1 MRQRSIV
8 VIGGAAVMTAAVVL
22 LQLVRPSTAAGQTP
36 TGTATETALKTPWG
50 EPDLQGIWTNDFEVA
65 LQRPARF
72 ADKEFL
78 TDAEIVALDKERA
91 GSARLGARVAQ
102 KGTVQDVAGAYNTVF
117 TTTKYSGRRTSLVV
131 DPPNGRIPSVTP
143 QAQKRTDE
151 RRAFEL
157 ALLQATEVC
166 KNKMAECAGGTYG
179 PPSPRFAEPGPYY
192 GAPGFRNRADGPE
205 DRGMSE
211 RCLGFGLPDFGGG
224 VLPFYPRIVQSRET
238 VSIYYDVGQ
247 GQGWLRVIPITN
259 RPHLPSTVR
268 QWWGDSRGRWE
279 GNTLVVDVT
288 NFDPKKEYRGSSVN
302 LHLIERFTR
311 VDAETL
317 EYSVTVDDPTT
328 WTRSWTAKQ
337 EWVKQDDQLN
347 RHYIEPRCSE
357 GNYGLVGQLA
367 NTRALE
373 KDFAAGR
380 GPDPRTF
387 CIGSC
392 GSGRTDENSDPL
404 QLRADR

>member
-1 MRQRSIV
+1 MNRRCV
-8 VIGGAAVMTAAVVL
+8 EVIRVSAVVVAVAVL
-22 LQLVRPSTAAGQTP
+22 LNMVSVPVSGQTP
-36 TGTATETALKTPWG
+36 TAAATETAIKTPWG
-50 EPDLQGIWTNDFEVA
+50 EPDLQGIWTNEFEVPF
-65 LQRPARF
+65 QRPARF

-78 TDAEIVALDKERA
+78 ADAERAALDQERA
-91 GSARLGARVAQ
+91 GSARLGSRVAQ

-117 TTTKYSGRRTSLVV
+117 TTTKHTGRRTSLVV
-131 DPPNGRIPSVTP
+131 DPPNGRIPPVTP
-143 QAQKRTDE
+143 QAQKRADE

-166 KNKMAECAGGTYG
+166 KNKMPECRGGTYA
-179 PPSPRFAEPGPYY
+179 PPSPRYAEPGPYY
-192 GAPGFRNRADGPE
+192 GPARNRADGPE
-205 DRGMSE
+205 DRSLSE
-211 RCLGFGLPDFGGG
+211 RCLRYGLPDFGGG
-224 VLPFYPRIVQSRET
+224 VLPFYPRIVQSRGV
-238 VSIYYDVGQ
+238 VSIYYDTGQ
-247 GQGWLRVIPITN
+247 GQGWVRVIPITN

-317 EYSVTVDDPTT
+317 EYSVIVDDPTT

-337 EWVKQDDQLN
+337 EWTKQDDQLN
-347 RHYIEPRCSE
+347 RHYIEPRCHE
-357 GNYGLVGQLA
+357 GNYGLAGQLV
-367 NTRALE
+367 NTRAVE

-392 GSGRTDENSDPL
+392 GNGQTEENRDPL